1 MIDPY
6 LIWTS
11 AYVTGMSHAYDRDHK
26 RLANDAISFYEAM
39 KLASNQAYGTE
50 IEPIRNLKDA
60 RENESSMN
68 QDGSA

>member
-11 AYVTGMSHAYDRDHK
+11 AYVTGMSHSYDRDHK
-26 RLANDAISFYEAM
+26 RLASDAISFYEAM
-39 KLASNQAYGTE
+39 KLASNQAYGSD
-50 IEPIRNLKDA
+50 IEPIRNLKDD
-60 RENESSMN
+60 RKNESSVN